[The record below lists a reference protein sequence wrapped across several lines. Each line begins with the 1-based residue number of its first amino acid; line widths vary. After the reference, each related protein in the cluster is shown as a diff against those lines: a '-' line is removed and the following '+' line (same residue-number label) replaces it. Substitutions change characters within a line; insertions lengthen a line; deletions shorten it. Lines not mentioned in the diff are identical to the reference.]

1 MPPSG
6 ATGVREA
13 MLRDLEAARY
23 AADRAFRQYDAA
35 DPENRLVA
43 EELERRW
50 NRGLVRVNEIETRIA
65 EHDGAPARPLDLEPL
80 SFATLAR
87 DLKTVWTAPE
97 TDARLKKRIVR
108 TVIHEAVADLDDE
121 TAEIVL
127 TIHLM
132 GGAHTGPIQEKW
144 RRPTP
149 FALLLPRI

>member
-1 MPPSG
+1 M
-6 ATGVREA
+6 
-13 MLRDLEAARY
+13 
-23 AADRAFRQYDAA
+23 
-35 DPENRLVA
+35 
-43 EELERRW
+43 
-50 NRGLVRVNEIETRIA
+50 NEIETRIA

-127 TIHLM
+127 TIHWM
-132 GGAHTGPIQEKW
+132 GGAHYRTAAPAPPARASATLGRTSGLPSSTRGRSRMVQ
-144 RRPTP
+144 RPCP
-149 FALLLPRI
+149 DLRGVRSNAHSYRN